1 LGFFRTY
8 GLALVLTLTLL
19 LPAVAGAQTAG
30 EWTSKG
36 PFCARP
42 FGLATAKGITAPA
55 YMAVG
60 GSLFR
65 SLDAWATWSRVGAG
79 LPASYLSDV
88 AVSPQN
94 ARLVYF
100 AIWDGGGVFRS
111 SDGGETWRPVFRNL
125 PDPLVQE
132 LMVPAGP
139 VGTVFAIAPYAGIYR
154 SRDRGET
161 WTDDSPPGQRPAN
174 YFQLVAHPLHPERL
188 VAHTSSGLWRSTNGG
203 DTWTLWNAGL
213 PPDSS
218 GAPGVAGLGTVTL
231 APGDQDIAFVT
242 VYQTLYRSQAGRP
255 WRRIGQIPVNSFAYV
270 NTLLALPGAPAVLLA
285 GQDGENTLTTP
296 GILRSRDGG
305 KTWQPLSLL
314 GETVYELRYL
324 PAVGRVVALAR
335 SGAFSSS
342 DLGTTWERT
351 GSGVAAS
358 RVTSLAAIGAGGQVL
373 VAGLEDCS
381 RGIAR
386 SADGGKTWQL
396 QETRAP
402 GENHGASGPWDVL
415 SLASAPSKP
424 LRVYAITT
432 NNLLRSDNGGITWT
446 QNGGINGQ
454 HSAVVAVHPTNPDLV
469 FVAGQNGLSR
479 SLDGGR
485 TWSVVLSDYPFNDMT
500 TVAFDPGQPQRL
512 LAASWYGGL
521 TRSLDGGA
529 TWQPVPGTDF
539 LRMDAI
545 AVHPRDSN
553 LMLASSLFVSP
564 SEGIASLYRSVDG
577 GSTWVPSDAGI
588 EGAIRGLTFS
598 ADGAEVAAVGDEGVF
613 RSTDGGLNWQRVE
626 GGPAGA
632 RAIVFQG
639 NGILSVGTN
648 EGVFS
653 SAARD

>member
-1 LGFFRTY
+1 M
-8 GLALVLTLTLL
+8 L
-19 LPAVAGAQTAG
+19 LPAFAGAQTAD

-42 FGLATAKGITAPA
+42 FGLDTAKGITAPA

-65 SLDAWATWSRVGAG
+65 SLDAWATWSRVGAE

-88 AVSPQN
+88 AVAPQN

-100 AIWDGGGVFRS
+100 ALWDGGGVFRS

-139 VGTVFAIAPYAGIYR
+139 VGTVFAIAPYGGIYR

-188 VAHTSSGLWRSTNGG
+188 AAHTSSGLWRSTNGG
-203 DTWTLWNAGL
+203 DTWTPWNAGL
-213 PPDSS
+213 PSDPS
-218 GAPGVAGLGTVTL
+218 GSFGLGSVTL

-242 VYQTLYRSQAGRP
+242 VYSTLYRSQTGRP
-255 WRRIGQIPVNSFAYV
+255 WRRIGQVPANSFAYV
-270 NTLLALPGAPAVLLA
+270 NTILALPGAALLA

-305 KTWQPLSLL
+305 KTWQPLSLP
-314 GETVYELRYL
+314 GETVYELSYL

-335 SGAFSSS
+335 SGAFYSS
-342 DLGTTWERT
+342 DLGTTWKRT
-351 GSGVAAS
+351 GSGVAAA
-358 RVTSLAAIGAGGQVL
+358 RVTSLAAVGAGGQVL
-373 VAGLEDCS
+373 VAGLADCS
-381 RGIAR
+381 RSIAR

-402 GENHGASGPWDVL
+402 GGYYGGGILWDVL
-415 SLASAPSKP
+415 SLASAPSRP
-424 LRVYAITT
+424 PRLYAITS
-432 NNLLRSDNGGITWT
+432 NNFLRSDNGGITWT
-446 QNGGINGQ
+446 QNNGIAGE
-454 HSAVVAVHPTNPDLV
+454 HKAAVAVHPTNPNLV
-469 FVAGQNGLSR
+469 FVARQNGLSR

-485 TWSVVLSDYPFNDMT
+485 TWSVVLSEYPFNDVT
-500 TVAFDPGQPQRL
+500 AVVFDPSQPQRM
-512 LAASWYGGL
+512 LAASGYGGL
-521 TRSLDGGA
+521 TRSLDTGA

-539 LRMDAI
+539 LRTDTI

-588 EGAIRGLTFS
+588 EGTIRGLTFA
-598 ADGAEVAAVGDEGVF
+598 ADGAEVVAAGDAGVF
-613 RSTDGGLNWQRVE
+613 RSTDGGSSWQRVE

-632 RAIVFQG
+632 RAIVLQG
-639 NGILSVGTN
+639 NGILRVGTN

>member
-1 LGFFRTY
+1 LGFFRACV
-8 GLALVLTLTLL
+8 LALVSTLL
-19 LPAVAGAQTAG
+19 LPAIGAAQTVS

-94 ARLVYF
+94 ARLLYF
-100 AIWDGGGVFRS
+100 ALWDGGGVFRS
-111 SDGGETWRPVFRNL
+111 GDGGETWRPVFRNL

-132 LMVPAGP
+132 LMVPVGP
-139 VGTVFAIAPYAGIYR
+139 VGTVFAIAPSGGIYR

-161 WTDDSPPGQRPAN
+161 WTDVSPPGQRPAN

-188 VAHTSSGLWRSTNGG
+188 AARTSSGLWRSTNGG
-203 DTWTLWNAGL
+203 DTWTPWNAGL
-213 PPDSS
+213 TSDSS
-218 GAPGVAGLGTVTL
+218 GSYGLGSVTL

-242 VYQTLYRSQAGRP
+242 AYQTLYRSQAGRP
-255 WRRIGQIPVNSFAYV
+255 WKRIGQIPVNSFAFV
-270 NTLLALPGAPAVLLA
+270 NTLLALPGAALLA

-314 GETVYELRYL
+314 GETVYELSYL
-324 PAVGRVVALAR
+324 PAVGRVVALTR

-342 DLGTTWERT
+342 DLGTTWKRT
-351 GSGVAAS
+351 GSGVAAA

-402 GENHGASGPWDVL
+402 GEDHGVSVPWDVL
-415 SLASAPSKP
+415 SLASAPSRP
-424 LRVYAITT
+424 LRVYAVTT

-446 QNGGINGQ
+446 QNGGIRGE
-454 HSAVVAVHPTNPDLV
+454 HRAALAVHPTNPDFV
-469 FVAGQNGLSR
+469 FLAGQGGLSR

-485 TWSVVLSDYPFNDMT
+485 TWKVVLSEYPFNDIT
-500 TVAFDPGQPQRL
+500 TVVFDPGQPQRM

-539 LRMDAI
+539 LRMDRI

-553 LMLASSLFVSP
+553 LMLASSLVVSP

-588 EGAIRGLTFS
+588 EGALRGLTFS
-598 ADGAEVAAVGDEGVF
+598 ADGAEVVAVGDEGVF
-613 RSTDGGLNWQRVE
+613 RSTDGGVDWQRVE
-626 GGPAGA
+626 GAPAGA
-632 RAIVFQG
+632 RAIVLPG
-639 NGILSVGTN
+639 SGILRVGTN

-653 SAARD
+653 SVARD

>member
-1 LGFFRTY
+1 MGFLRTY
-8 GLALVLTLTLL
+8 GLALVLTLTILS
-19 LPAVAGAQTAG
+19 AVAEAQTAG

-65 SLDAWATWSRVGAG
+65 SLDAWATWSRVGAE

-88 AVSPQN
+88 AVAPQN

-100 AIWDGGGVFRS
+100 ALWDGGGVFRS

-125 PDPLVQE
+125 PDPLVQD

-139 VGTVFAIAPYAGIYR
+139 VGTVFAIAPSAGIYR

-161 WTDDSPPGQRPAN
+161 WTDVSPPGPRPAN
-174 YFQLVAHPLHPERL
+174 FFQLVAHPLHPERL
-188 VAHTSSGLWRSTNGG
+188 VARTSSGLWRSANGG
-203 DTWTLWNAGL
+203 DTWTSWNAGL
-213 PPDSS
+213 TPDAA
-218 GAPGVAGLGTVTL
+218 GATGLGSVTL

-242 VYQTLYRSQAGRP
+242 SYQTLYRSQAGRP
-255 WRRIGQIPVNSFAYV
+255 WKRIGQIPVNSFAYV
-270 NTLLALPGAPAVLLA
+270 NTLLALPGAVLLA

-314 GETVYELRYL
+314 GETVYELSYL

-342 DLGTTWERT
+342 DLGTTWKRT
-351 GSGVAAS
+351 GSGVAAA
-358 RVTSLAAIGAGGQVL
+358 RVTSLAALGVGGQVM

-386 SADGGKTWQL
+386 SPDGGKTWQL

-402 GENHGASGPWDVL
+402 GESHGISTPWDVL
-415 SLASAPSKP
+415 SLASAPSRP
-424 LRVYAITT
+424 PRVYAITT

-446 QNGGINGQ
+446 PNAGISGQ
-454 HSAVVAVHPTNPDLV
+454 HRAALAVHPTNPDLV
-469 FVAGQNGLSR
+469 FVAGQSGLLRSR
-479 SLDGGR
+479 DGGR
-485 TWSVVLSDYPFNDMT
+485 TWSVVLSEYPFNDMT
-500 TVAFDPGQPQRL
+500 AVVFDPGQPQRM

-539 LRMDAI
+539 LRIDAM

-553 LMLASSLFVSP
+553 LMLASSPVVSP
-564 SEGIASLYRSVDG
+564 SEGIPSLYRSVDG
-577 GSTWVPSDAGI
+577 GSTWVPGDAGI
-588 EGAIRGLTFS
+588 EGVIRGLTFS
-598 ADGAEVAAVGDEGVF
+598 ADGAEVVAVGDEGVF
-613 RSTDGGLNWQRVE
+613 RSTNGGVNWQRVE

-632 RAIVFQG
+632 RAIVLQG
-639 NGILSVGTN
+639 NGMLSVGTN

-653 SAARD
+653 NVARD

>member
-1 LGFFRTY
+1 M
-8 GLALVLTLTLL
+8 L
-19 LPAVAGAQTAG
+19 LPAVAGAQTVG

-94 ARLVYF
+94 ARLLYF
-100 AIWDGGGVFRS
+100 AVWDGGGVFRS
-111 SDGGETWRPVFRNL
+111 GDGGETWRPVFRNL

-188 VAHTSSGLWRSTNGG
+188 AARTSSGLWRSANGG
-203 DTWTLWNAGL
+203 DTWTSWNAGL
-213 PPDSS
+213 PPDLS
-218 GAPGVAGLGTVTL
+218 GAAGLGSLTL
-231 APGDQDIAFVT
+231 APGDQDIAFLT

-255 WRRIGQIPVNSFAYV
+255 WKRIGQVPVNSFAYV
-270 NTLLALPGAPAVLLA
+270 NTLLALPGAALLA
-285 GQDGENTLTTP
+285 GQDGENTLATP

-305 KTWQPLSLL
+305 KTWQPLSLT
-314 GETVYELRYL
+314 GETVYELSYL

-335 SGAFSSS
+335 SGAFYSS
-342 DLGTTWERT
+342 DLGTTWKRT
-351 GSGVAAS
+351 GSGVAAA
-358 RVTSLAAIGAGGQVL
+358 RVTSLAVAGAGGQVL
-373 VAGLEDCS
+373 VAGLEVCS

-386 SADGGKTWQL
+386 SADGGQTWQL

-402 GENHGASGPWDVL
+402 GVSYGASVRWDVL
-415 SLASAPSKP
+415 SIASAPSRP
-424 LRVYAITT
+424 LRVYAVTN
-432 NNLLRSDNGGITWT
+432 NNLLRSDNGGITWS
-446 QNGGINGQ
+446 QNGGVRGD
-454 HSAVVAVHPTNPDLV
+454 HRAVVAVHPTNPDSV
-469 FVAGQNGLSR
+469 FVAGQSGLSR

-485 TWSVVLSDYPFNDMT
+485 TWRVVLSEYPFNDVT
-500 TVAFDPGQPQRL
+500 TVVFDPDQPQRM
-512 LAASWYGGL
+512 LAASSYGGL

-539 LRMDAI
+539 LGMDAI
-545 AVHPRDSN
+545 AIHPRDSN
-553 LMLASSLFVSP
+553 LMLASSPVVSP
-564 SEGIASLYRSVDG
+564 SEGIPSLYRSVDG

-588 EGAIRGLTFS
+588 EGVIRGLTFS
-598 ADGAEVAAVGDEGVF
+598 ADGTEAVAVGDEGVF
-613 RSTDGGLNWQRVE
+613 RSTDGGVNWQPVE

-632 RAIVFQG
+632 RAIVLQG
-639 NGILSVGTN
+639 NGILRVGTN

-653 SAARD
+653 SVAGD